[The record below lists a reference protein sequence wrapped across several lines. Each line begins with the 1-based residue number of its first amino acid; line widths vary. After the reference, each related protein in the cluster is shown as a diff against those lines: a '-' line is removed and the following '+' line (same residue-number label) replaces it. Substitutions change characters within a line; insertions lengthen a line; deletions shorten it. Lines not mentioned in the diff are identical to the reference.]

1 MKTFK
6 QFNEESRMHLD
17 EVDRNMMGLGTGL
30 NLLAKG
36 LGGLYKAGKFVTYDA
51 PKFGFKKVVVPVAKK
66 VVQPVMNAADKTYG
80 KALYGMGAYQGTKS
94 LLQGKPGE
102 ALRNFS
108 AMSPGGRMYQKFKK
122 FKNLGRLAS
131 TAQSIN
137 RYSTQASD
145 KLDKII
151 GQTGRVI
158 GGTADKLTN
167 DKYDFDGKGKS
178 KKK

>member
-36 LGGLYKAGKFVTYDA
+36 VGGLYKAGKFV
-51 PKFGFKKVVVPVAKK
+51 GQK